1 MPRDEVSWPCFS
13 YKEGKELAL
22 ISFRSA
28 VVLFLSSGHRAGEGT
43 RWGPS
48 SASKPGPSPV
58 PPGKRGWRLG
68 HIPDTFLG
76 NPAKIFYF
84 TCVHFIL
91 VLKDTIILYLL
102 LVNI

>member
-1 MPRDEVSWPCFS
+1 MWLDFLMPRDEVSWPCFS

-58 PPGKRGWRLG
+58 PPGKGDGDRVIYQIL
-68 HIPDTFLG
+68 FLETR
-76 NPAKIFYF
+76 PKYF
-84 TCVHFIL
+84 ISLVFISFWF
-91 VLKDTIILYLL
+91 
-102 LVNI
+102 